1 MEVIAYEVKNTKYNL
16 IRITLTGR
24 KTGRP
29 RDYTYFIKAE
39 NAEAFADAVEDAVT
53 HARYS
58 TTDCCLLCGDYI
70 YRQSRL
76 TQLRDGRVV
85 HTKCFE
91 AAFRR
96 GELQRKDCEKYYF
109 RLLSMDIPLYDTSN
123 LMTESQA
130 SHLRY
135 AIQAVSMEC
144 VHLYLMGSYA
154 YGKHHFCM
162 TLNQCLK
169 LITEIRTVLNG
180 KS

>member
-1 MEVIAYEVKNTKYNL
+1 MEVVAFEVKIAKYNM
-16 IRITLTGR
+16 IRITLTGK

-29 RDYTYFIKAE
+29 RDYTYFAKAE
-39 NAEAFADAVEDAVT
+39 DAEAFADTVEDSVT
-53 HARYS
+53 RARYS
-58 TTDCCLLCGDYI
+58 TVDCCLLCGDHI

-76 TQLRDGRVV
+76 SQLRDGRVV

-91 AAFRR
+91 AAFHR

-109 RLLSMDIPLYDTSN
+109 RLLPLDIPLYDTSN
-123 LMTESQA
+123 LMTESRA
-130 SHLRY
+130 SQLRY
-135 AIQAVSMEC
+135 AVQAVSMDC

-169 LITEIRTVLNG
+169 LITEIRTVLSG
-180 KS
+180 KN